1 MFKFISSIFNSKKFE
16 SEQNY
21 RTLLQTIQDG
31 VFVIQNKKFVFV
43 NNAFLSITERTKEE
57 LIGLSI
63 LDIIHIDDKKKLED
77 FCNKNKKNS
86 IRKEYEL
93 RLINKDDTIS
103 YVYITIVMGSFKGTT
118 ACMGTMRDITN
129 RYITNK
135 KINILKNAVKHS
147 STGIVITD
155 VNGIIEYIN
164 PKFTEMTGFNIKDS
178 IGRSTKILKSGYHD
192 KDFYKEMWN
201 TLLSGKE
208 WKSEIR
214 NKRKDGSLYWEKESI
229 SPVFDDQNE
238 ITHFIA
244 IKDDVTQL
252 KKLYKNLIE
261 AKEKAEEADKLK
273 TAFLASMSH
282 EIRTPMN
289 AIIGFSDLLRDENIN
304 TQDKNN
310 YINHISNAGD
320 SLLNLIDDIIDI
332 AKIEAGQLKINKSVC
347 DLGQL
352 LDKVY
357 ETHEEN
363 KKRNE
368 KQHIELKLNGDNIEE
383 QLTIKTDPHRLSQI
397 LNNLIGNAI
406 KFTEHGY
413 IRFGYLNVNDNLL
426 QFYVKDTGIG
436 IPENELAHIFD
447 RFRRVENDEKLYSGT
462 GLGLTISKSIVEL
475 LGGKIWLES
484 TEDVG
489 TIFYFTLPYEKISK
503 KLRSKQPPKR
513 KKTYNWENKT
523 ILVAEDEKLNFLFLN
538 EVLKKT
544 KANIIWAKTGKQV
557 INLYRKHLSKIDLI
571 LMDIKMPEMSGYE
584 AMKIIREK
592 NNEIPIIVQTAHVI
606 SGERDKSFEAGCDE
620 YLTKPI
626 KYMKLLETLNKYIK
640 K

>member
-244 IKDDVTQL
+244 IKNDVTQL